1 MMSPQ
6 TERVIAIFLDA
17 GFDREE
23 FTVLAPTEKN
33 LEGLEGKIEIRIKGY
48 NIESKYIEPKI
59 PFLVKNDIIVTKVI
73 SESYVPGYVF
83 EVGKMGEGSYKLF
96 NADRNAYITLEDMLQ
111 ETSL

>member
-23 FTVLAPTEKN
+23 FTVIMPTAKEI
-33 LEGLEGKIEIRIKGY
+33 EGLNEKIEIRIKGY

-73 SESYVPGYVF
+73 SEQYVPGYTF
-83 EVGKMGEGSYKLF
+83 EVGHIGEGEYKLY
-96 NADRNAYITLEDMLQ
+96 NADRKVYITLEEMLK
-111 ETSL
+111 ETNL